1 MQNQEIIFEKIEAL
15 TRGVLNNLRS
25 KGMVVPVENEDGT
38 ITIGRYSIIKTQGF
52 YQIVNHVNEVL
63 VGNINLPH
71 TALMIANDL
80 ALNKF
85 VDSRT
90 IELDRNYGYALF
102 EEQLYKKISKK
113 YKSYGDYDIAV
124 TKCQVARA
132 KKEHN
137 KRAILA
143 HFDKLRKIL

>member
-1 MQNQEIIFEKIEAL
+1 MHNQEIIFEKIEAL
-15 TRGVLNNLRS
+15 TRGVLKNLRS
-25 KGMVVPVENEDGT
+25 KGIVVPIENDDGT
-38 ITIGRYSIIKTQGF
+38 ITIGRYSIIKSQGF
-52 YQIVNHVNEVL
+52 YQIVNYANEIL
-63 VGNINLPH
+63 VPNINLPH

-85 VDSRT
+85 IDSKT

-113 YKSYGDYDIAV
+113 QKSYEDYDIVV
-124 TKCQVARA
+124 TKGLVARA

>member
-1 MQNQEIIFEKIEAL
+1 MHNQEIIFEKIEAL
-15 TRGVLNNLRS
+15 TRGVLKNLRS
-25 KGMVVPVENEDGT
+25 KGIVVPIENDDGT
-38 ITIGRYSIIKTQGF
+38 ITIGRYSIIKSQGF
-52 YQIVNHVNEVL
+52 YQIVNYANEIL
-63 VGNINLPH
+63 VTNINLPH

-85 VDSRT
+85 IDSKT

-113 YKSYGDYDIAV
+113 QKSYEDYDIVV
-124 TKCQVARA
+124 TKGLVARA

>member
-1 MQNQEIIFEKIEAL
+1 MHNQEIIFEKIESL
-15 TRGVLNNLRS
+15 TRGVLKNLRS
-25 KGMVVPVENEDGT
+25 KGIVVPIENDDGT
-38 ITIGRYSIIKTQGF
+38 ITIGRYSIIKSQGF
-52 YQIVNHVNEVL
+52 YQIVNYANEIL
-63 VGNINLPH
+63 VPNINLPH

-85 VDSRT
+85 IDSKT

-113 YKSYGDYDIAV
+113 QKSYEDYDIVV
-124 TKCQVARA
+124 TKGLVARA